1 MPKARMPGP
10 ATLVLFGATSDL
22 ARSKLWPALHDLA
35 ASGRLPEPCRVLG
48 ISRSATSE
56 ALRAAAGKHGPAGRL
71 ETTER
76 WEALV
81 GSIQAVNGSADDPG
95 LYERLQA
102 AMAAHDGDTLT
113 YLSVAPALF
122 SEIAGRLAG
131 IGLGRDGGPNSR
143 VVIEKPFGQ
152 DLESAHALHEA
163 LHAHFGERQIF
174 RIDHYLGKETVQNL
188 LVLRFA
194 NGILEPIWDRHAI
207 DHVQITVAESDGV
220 DGRGEFYDA
229 TGALRDVGQNHLM
242 QLLAFTAMDPPSSMR
257 GEDLQRERLKLLRS
271 VIPVGPRAAVLG
283 QYEGYRDEAGVAS
296 GSRTDTYA
304 ALRVE
309 IDSWRWAG
317 VPFYLRTGKRLAAKS
332 AEVVIVFRPA
342 PHSPFGAAA
351 ARPSPNRLVI
361 GIQPGER
368 VTLQMS
374 GKRPGDGLDIVDVG
388 LEFDAGESH
397 DTDAPEAYERLL
409 GDAFAGDR
417 TLFTSGAEVEAQW
430 AVISPLL
437 DTRPTPVRYAPGSE
451 GPDAAADLPARDGRR
466 WRPLN
471 PS

>member
-1 MPKARMPGP
+1 MPGP

-48 ISRSATSE
+48 ISRSASTE
-56 ALRAAAGKHGPAGRL
+56 QLRAAAAEHGPSGRL
-71 ETTER
+71 ASGER
-76 WEALV
+76 WRTLV
-81 GSIQAVNGSADDPG
+81 GAIEAINGAGDEPE
-95 LYERLQA
+95 LYERLRA
-102 AMAAHDGDTLT
+102 ALAEREGDVLT
-113 YLSVAPALF
+113 YLSVAPGLF
-122 SEIAGRLAG
+122 AAIAGNLAG
-131 IGLGRDGGPNSR
+131 IGLGRDRHATSR
-143 VVIEKPFGQ
+143 VVIEKPFGS
-152 DLESAHALHEA
+152 DLQSARALHDA
-163 LHAHFGERQIF
+163 LHAHFSEGQLF

-207 DHVQITVAESDGV
+207 DHVQITVAEDSGV

-257 GEDLQRERLKLLRS
+257 GDDLQRERLKLLRS
-271 VIPVGPRAAVLG
+271 VVPVTAAEAVLG
-283 QYEGYRDEAGVAS
+283 QYEGYREEAGVTS

-309 IDSWRWAG
+309 VDSWRWAG
-317 VPFYLRTGKRLAAKS
+317 VPFYLRTGKRLAARS

-351 ARPSPNRLVI
+351 PRPSPNRLVI

-368 VTLQMS
+368 VALQMS
-374 GKRPGDGLDIVDVG
+374 GKRPGDGLDIVDVD
-388 LEFDAGESH
+388 LRFDAGASH

-430 AVISPLL
+430 AVIAPLL
-437 DTRPTPVRYAPGSE
+437 ETRPTPIRYAPGSD

-466 WRPLN
+466 WRPLM
-471 PS
+471 S

>member
-1 MPKARMPGP
+1 MPGS

-35 ASGRLPEPCRVLG
+35 ATGRLPEPCRVLG
-48 ISRSATSE
+48 ISRSASTE
-56 ALRAAAGKHGPAGRL
+56 DLRKAAAEHGPSGRL
-71 ETTER
+71 ESTER
-76 WEALV
+76 WSALV
-81 GSIQAVNGSADDPG
+81 DGIEAVNGAADDAG
-95 LYERLQA
+95 LYTELKRALDG
-102 AMAAHDGDTLT
+102 HDGDVLT

-122 SEIAGRLAG
+122 ATIAGNLAG
-131 IGLGRDGGPNSR
+131 IGLGREARMASR
-143 VVIEKPFGQ
+143 VVVEKPFGS
-152 DLESAHALHEA
+152 DLESARALHDA
-163 LHAHFGERQIF
+163 LHAHFAERQLF

-207 DHVQITVAESDGV
+207 DHVQITVAEDSGV

-271 VIPVGPRAAVLG
+271 VIPVTPGEAVLG
-283 QYEGYRDEAGVAS
+283 QYEGYRDEDGVGS
-296 GSRTDTYA
+296 RSRTDTYA

-332 AEVVIVFRPA
+332 AEVVVVFKPA

-351 ARPSPNRLVI
+351 ARPSPNRLII

-368 VTLQMS
+368 VALQMS
-374 GKRPGDGLDIVDVG
+374 GKRPGDGLDIVDVD
-388 LEFDAGESH
+388 LRFDAGESH

-430 AVISPLL
+430 AVIAPLL
-437 DTRPTPVRYAPGSE
+437 DTRPTPVRYAPGTE

-466 WRPLN
+466 WRALVN
-471 PS
+471 P

>member
-1 MPKARMPGP
+1 MPGP

-48 ISRSATSE
+48 ISRSASTE
-56 ALRAAAGKHGPAGRL
+56 DLRKAAAEHGPSGRL
-71 ETTER
+71 EATER
-76 WEALV
+76 WSALV
-81 GSIQAVNGSADDPG
+81 DGIEAVNGAADDAK
-95 LYERLQA
+95 LFKRLKEA
-102 AMAAHDGDTLT
+102 LDGHDGDVLT

-122 SEIAGRLAG
+122 ATIAGNLAE
-131 IGLGRDGGPNSR
+131 IGLGREARTASR
-143 VVIEKPFGQ
+143 VVIEKPFGS
-152 DLESAHALHEA
+152 DLESAHALHDA
-163 LHAHFGERQIF
+163 LHAHFAERQLF

-207 DHVQITVAESDGV
+207 DHVQITVAEDSGV

-242 QLLAFTAMDPPSSMR
+242 QLLAFAAMDPPSSMR

-271 VIPVGPRAAVLG
+271 VIPVTAEEAVLG
-283 QYEGYRDEAGVAS
+283 QYEGYRDEDGVES
-296 GSRTDTYA
+296 RSRTDTYA

-332 AEVVIVFRPA
+332 AEVVVVFKPA

-368 VTLQMS
+368 VALQMS
-374 GKRPGDGLDIVDVG
+374 GKRPGDGLDIVDVD
-388 LEFDAGESH
+388 LRFDAGESH

-430 AVISPLL
+430 AVIAPLL
-437 DTRPTPVRYAPGSE
+437 ETRPTPVRYSPGTE

-466 WRPLN
+466 WRALVN
-471 PS
+471 P

>member
-1 MPKARMPGP
+1 MPGP

-35 ASGRLPEPCRVLG
+35 ATGRLPEPCRVLG
-48 ISRSATSE
+48 ISRSASTE
-56 ALRAAAGKHGPAGRL
+56 DLRKAAARHGPAGRL

-76 WEALV
+76 WSSLV
-81 GSIQAVNGSADDPG
+81 DGIEAVNGAADDAE
-95 LYERLQA
+95 LYTRLRKA
-102 AMAAHDGDTLT
+102 LDGHDGDVLT

-122 SEIAGRLAG
+122 ATIAGNLAE
-131 IGLGRDGGPNSR
+131 IGLGREARKESR
-143 VVIEKPFGQ
+143 LVIEKPFGS
-152 DLESAHALHEA
+152 DLESARALPDA
-163 LHAHFGERQIF
+163 LHAHFAERQLF

-207 DHVQITVAESDGV
+207 DHVQITVAEDSGV

-271 VIPVGPRAAVLG
+271 VVPVGPGEAVLG
-283 QYEGYRDEAGVAS
+283 QYEGYRAEEGVQPR
-296 GSRTDTYA
+296 SRTDTYA

-317 VPFYLRTGKRLAAKS
+317 VPFYLRTGKKLTSKS

-368 VTLQMS
+368 VALQMS
-374 GKRPGDGLDIVDVG
+374 GKRPGDGLDIVDVD
-388 LEFDAGESH
+388 LRFDAGESH

-430 AVISPLL
+430 AVIASLL
-437 DTRPTPVRYAPGSE
+437 ETRPTPVRYAPGTE

-466 WRPLN
+466 WRPLT
-471 PS
+471 PAS

>member
-1 MPKARMPGP
+1 MPGP

-48 ISRSATSE
+48 VSRSATTE
-56 ALRAAAGKHGPAGRL
+56 QLRAAAAEHGPAGRL
-71 ETTER
+71 ESTER
-76 WEALV
+76 WRRLV
-81 GSIQAVNGSADDPG
+81 GAIEAVNGAGDEPQ
-95 LYERLQA
+95 LYDALRAALAER
-102 AMAAHDGDTLT
+102 DGDVLT
-113 YLSVAPALF
+113 YLSVAPTLF
-122 SEIAGRLAG
+122 AEIAGNLAG
-131 IGLGRDGGPNSR
+131 IGLGRERHTTSR
-143 VVIEKPFGQ
+143 LVIEKPFGS
-152 DLESAHALHEA
+152 DLGSARALHDA
-163 LHAHFGERQIF
+163 LHAHFSEGQLF

-194 NGILEPIWDRHAI
+194 NGILEPIWDRHAV
-207 DHVQITVAESDGV
+207 DHVQITVAEDSGV

-242 QLLAFTAMDPPSSMR
+242 QLLAFTAMDPPSGMR

-271 VIPVGPRAAVLG
+271 VVPVTAGEAVLG
-283 QYEGYRDEAGVAS
+283 QYEGYRDEGGVGT

-317 VPFYLRTGKRLAAKS
+317 VPFYLRTGKRLAARS

-351 ARPSPNRLVI
+351 PRPSPNRLI
-361 GIQPGER
+361 IAIQPGER
-368 VTLQMS
+368 VSLQMS
-374 GKRPGDGLDIVDVG
+374 GKRPGEGLDIVDVD
-388 LEFDAGESH
+388 LRFDAGASH

-417 TLFTSGAEVEAQW
+417 TLFTSSAEIEAQW
-430 AVISPLL
+430 AVIAPLL
-437 DTRPTPVRYAPGSE
+437 ETRPTPIRYDPGSD

-466 WRPLN
+466 WRPLS

>member
-1 MPKARMPGP
+1 MPAAMPGP

-48 ISRSATSE
+48 VSRSASTE
-56 ALRAAAGKHGPAGRL
+56 DLRAAAAEHGPAGRL
-71 ETTER
+71 EATER

-81 GSIQAVNGSADDPG
+81 GSIEAVNGAGDEPQ
-95 LYERLQA
+95 LYERLQQA
-102 AMAAHDGDTLT
+102 LAERDGDVLT

-122 SEIAGRLAG
+122 AEIAGNLAA
-131 IGLGRDGGPNSR
+131 IGLGRERHTTSR
-143 VVIEKPFGQ
+143 LVIEKPFGS
-152 DLESAHALHEA
+152 DLASARALHDS
-163 LHAHFGERQIF
+163 LHAHFSEGQLF

-194 NGILEPIWDRHAI
+194 NGILEPIWDRHAV
-207 DHVQITVAESDGV
+207 DHVQITVAEASGV

-242 QLLAFTAMDPPSSMR
+242 QLLAFTAMDPPSGMR

-271 VIPVGPRAAVLG
+271 VIPVSPGEAVLG
-283 QYEGYRDEAGVAS
+283 QYEGYRDEDGVAT

-309 IDSWRWAG
+309 VDSWRWAG

-351 ARPSPNRLVI
+351 PRPSPNRLI
-361 GIQPGER
+361 IAIQPGER
-368 VTLQMS
+368 VSLQMS
-374 GKRPGDGLDIVDVG
+374 GKRPGEGLDIVDVD
-388 LEFDAGESH
+388 LRFDAGASH

-417 TLFTSGAEVEAQW
+417 TLFTSSAEIEAQW
-430 AVISPLL
+430 AVIAPLL
-437 DTRPTPVRYAPGSE
+437 ETRPTPIRYAPGSD

-466 WRPLN
+466 WRPLT
-471 PS
+471 

>member
-1 MPKARMPGP
+1 MPGP

-48 ISRSATSE
+48 VSRSATTE
-56 ALRAAAGKHGPAGRL
+56 QLRAGAAEHGPSGRL
-71 ETTER
+71 GSTKR

-81 GSIQAVNGSADDPG
+81 GAIEAVNGAGDEPQ
-95 LYERLQA
+95 LYERLHTA
-102 AMAAHDGDTLT
+102 LTERDGDVLT
-113 YLSVAPALF
+113 YLSVAPTLF
-122 SEIAGRLAG
+122 AEIAGNLAG
-131 IGLGRDGGPNSR
+131 IGLGRERHTTSR
-143 VVIEKPFGQ
+143 LVIEKPFGS
-152 DLESAHALHEA
+152 DLGSARAPHDA
-163 LHAHFGERQIF
+163 LHAHFSEGQLF

-207 DHVQITVAESDGV
+207 DHVQITVAEDSGV
-220 DGRGEFYDA
+220 DGRGEFYDE

-271 VIPVGPRAAVLG
+271 VIPVVAGEAVLG
-283 QYEGYRDEAGVAS
+283 QYEGYRDEDGVAT

-304 ALRVE
+304 ALRME

-317 VPFYLRTGKRLAAKS
+317 VPFYLRTGKRLAARS

-351 ARPSPNRLVI
+351 PRPSPNRLI
-361 GIQPGER
+361 IAIQPGER
-368 VTLQMS
+368 VSLQMS
-374 GKRPGDGLDIVDVG
+374 GKRPGEGLDIVDVD
-388 LEFDAGESH
+388 LRFDAGASH

-417 TLFTSGAEVEAQW
+417 TLFTSSAEIEAQW
-430 AVISPLL
+430 AVIAPLL
-437 DTRPTPVRYAPGSE
+437 ETRPTPIRYSPGSD

-466 WRPLN
+466 WRPLT

>member
-1 MPKARMPGP
+1 MPGP

-35 ASGRLPEPCRVLG
+35 ATGRLPEPCRVLG
-48 ISRSATSE
+48 VSRSATTE
-56 ALRAAAGKHGPAGRL
+56 QLRAAAAEHGPAGRL
-71 ETTER
+71 ESGER

-81 GSIQAVNGSADDPG
+81 GSIEAVNGAGGEPQ
-95 LYERLQA
+95 LYERLGA
-102 AMAAHDGDTLT
+102 ALAERDGDVLT

-122 SEIAGRLAG
+122 AEIAGNLAG
-131 IGLGRDGGPNSR
+131 IGLGRERHTTSR
-143 VVIEKPFGQ
+143 LVIEKPFGS
-152 DLESAHALHEA
+152 DLASARALHDA
-163 LHAHFGERQIF
+163 LHAHFSEGQLF

-207 DHVQITVAESDGV
+207 DHVQITVAEDSGV
-220 DGRGEFYDA
+220 AGRGEFYDA

-271 VIPVGPRAAVLG
+271 VIPVVAGEAVLG
-283 QYEGYRDEAGVAS
+283 QYEGYRGEDGVAS

-309 IDSWRWAG
+309 VDSWRWAG
-317 VPFYLRTGKRLAAKS
+317 VPFYLRTGKRLAARS

-351 ARPSPNRLVI
+351 PRPSPNRLI
-361 GIQPGER
+361 IAIQPGER
-368 VTLQMS
+368 VSLQMS
-374 GKRPGDGLDIVDVG
+374 GKRPGEGLDIVDVD
-388 LEFDAGESH
+388 LRFDAGASH
-397 DTDAPEAYERLL
+397 DNEAPEAYERLL

-417 TLFTSGAEVEAQW
+417 TLFTSSAEIEAQW
-430 AVISPLL
+430 AVIAPLL
-437 DTRPTPVRYAPGSE
+437 DTRPTPIRYQPGSD

-471 PS
+471 ER

>member
-1 MPKARMPGP
+1 MPGP

-48 ISRSATSE
+48 VSRSANTE
-56 ALRAAAGKHGPAGRL
+56 QLRAGAAEHGPSGRL
-71 ETTER
+71 GSTKR

-81 GSIQAVNGSADDPG
+81 GAIEAVNGAGDEPQ
-95 LYERLQA
+95 LYERLHTA
-102 AMAAHDGDTLT
+102 LTERDGDVLT
-113 YLSVAPALF
+113 YLSVAPTLF
-122 SEIAGRLAG
+122 AEIAGNLAG
-131 IGLGRDGGPNSR
+131 IGLGRERHTTSR
-143 VVIEKPFGQ
+143 LVIEKPFGS
-152 DLESAHALHEA
+152 DLGSARALHDA
-163 LHAHFGERQIF
+163 LHAHFSEGQLF

-207 DHVQITVAESDGV
+207 DHVQITVAEDSGV
-220 DGRGEFYDA
+220 DGRGEFYDE

-271 VIPVGPRAAVLG
+271 VIPVVAGEAVLG
-283 QYEGYRDEAGVAS
+283 QYEGYRDEDGVAT

-304 ALRVE
+304 ALRME

-317 VPFYLRTGKRLAAKS
+317 VPFYLRTGKRLAARS

-351 ARPSPNRLVI
+351 PRPSPNRLI
-361 GIQPGER
+361 IAIQPGER
-368 VTLQMS
+368 VSLQMS
-374 GKRPGDGLDIVDVG
+374 GKRPGEGLDIVDVD
-388 LEFDAGESH
+388 LRFDAGASH

-417 TLFTSGAEVEAQW
+417 TLFTSSAEIEAQW
-430 AVISPLL
+430 AVIAPLL
-437 DTRPTPVRYAPGSE
+437 ETRPTPIRYSPGSD

-466 WRPLN
+466 WRPLT

>member
-1 MPKARMPGP
+1 MPGP

-48 ISRSATSE
+48 VSRSATTE
-56 ALRAAAGKHGPAGRL
+56 QLRAGAAEHGPSGRL
-71 ETTER
+71 GSTKR

-81 GSIQAVNGSADDPG
+81 GAIEAVNGAGDEPQ
-95 LYERLQA
+95 LYERLHTA
-102 AMAAHDGDTLT
+102 LTERDGDVLT
-113 YLSVAPALF
+113 YLSVAPTLF
-122 SEIAGRLAG
+122 AEIAGNLAG
-131 IGLGRDGGPNSR
+131 IGLGRERHTTSR
-143 VVIEKPFGQ
+143 LVIEKPFGS
-152 DLESAHALHEA
+152 DLGSARALHDA
-163 LHAHFGERQIF
+163 LHAHFSEGQLF

-207 DHVQITVAESDGV
+207 DHVQITVAEDSGV
-220 DGRGEFYDA
+220 DGRGEFYDE

-271 VIPVGPRAAVLG
+271 VIPVVAGEAVLG
-283 QYEGYRDEAGVAS
+283 QYEGYRDEDGVAT

-304 ALRVE
+304 ALRME

-317 VPFYLRTGKRLAAKS
+317 VPFYLRTGKRLAARS

-351 ARPSPNRLVI
+351 PRPSPNRLI
-361 GIQPGER
+361 IAIQPGER
-368 VTLQMS
+368 VSLQMS
-374 GKRPGDGLDIVDVG
+374 GKRPGEGLDIVDVD
-388 LEFDAGESH
+388 LRFDAGASH

-417 TLFTSGAEVEAQW
+417 TLFTSSAEIEAQW
-430 AVISPLL
+430 AVIAPLL
-437 DTRPTPVRYAPGSE
+437 ETRPTPIRYAPGSD

-466 WRPLN
+466 WRPLT

>member
-1 MPKARMPGP
+1 MPGP

-48 ISRSATSE
+48 VSRSATTE
-56 ALRAAAGKHGPAGRL
+56 QLRAGAAEHGPSGRL
-71 ETTER
+71 GSTKR

-81 GSIQAVNGSADDPG
+81 GAIEAVNGAGDEPQ
-95 LYERLQA
+95 LYERLHTA
-102 AMAAHDGDTLT
+102 LTERDGDVLT
-113 YLSVAPALF
+113 YLSVAPTLF
-122 SEIAGRLAG
+122 AEIAGNLAG
-131 IGLGRDGGPNSR
+131 IGLGRERHTTSR
-143 VVIEKPFGQ
+143 LVIEKPFGS
-152 DLESAHALHEA
+152 DLGSARAPPDPPHT
-163 LHAHFGERQIF
+163 HFSEGQLF

-207 DHVQITVAESDGV
+207 DHVQITVAEDSGV
-220 DGRGEFYDA
+220 DGRGEFYDE

-271 VIPVGPRAAVLG
+271 VIPVVAGEAVLG
-283 QYEGYRDEAGVAS
+283 QYEGYRDEDGVAT

-304 ALRVE
+304 ALRME

-317 VPFYLRTGKRLAAKS
+317 VPFYLRTGKRLAARS

-351 ARPSPNRLVI
+351 PRPSPNRLI
-361 GIQPGER
+361 IAIQPGER
-368 VTLQMS
+368 VSLQMS
-374 GKRPGDGLDIVDVG
+374 GKRPGEGLDIVDVD
-388 LEFDAGESH
+388 LRFDAGASH

-417 TLFTSGAEVEAQW
+417 TLFTSSAEIEAQW
-430 AVISPLL
+430 AVIAPLL
-437 DTRPTPVRYAPGSE
+437 ETRPTPIRYSPGSD

-466 WRPLN
+466 WRPLT

>member
-1 MPKARMPGP
+1 MPGP

-35 ASGRLPEPCRVLG
+35 ATGRLPDPCRVLG
-48 ISRSATSE
+48 VSRSASTE
-56 ALRAAAGKHGPAGRL
+56 DLRKAAAQHGPAGRL

-76 WEALV
+76 WTALV
-81 GSIQAVNGSADDPG
+81 DGIEAVNGAADDAA
-95 LYERLQA
+95 LFTRLRKA
-102 AMAAHDGDTLT
+102 LDDHDGDVLT
-113 YLSVAPALF
+113 YLSVAPSLF
-122 SEIAGRLAG
+122 ATIAGNLAE
-131 IGLGRDGGPNSR
+131 IGLGREARMASR
-143 VVIEKPFGQ
+143 LVIEKPFGS
-152 DLESAHALHEA
+152 DLESARALHDA
-163 LHAHFGERQIF
+163 LHAHFAERQLF

-207 DHVQITVAESDGV
+207 DHVQITVAEDSGV

-271 VIPVGPRAAVLG
+271 VIPVTAGEAVLG
-283 QYEGYRDEAGVAS
+283 QYEGYRDEDGVD
-296 GSRTDTYA
+296 GRSRTDTYA

-317 VPFYLRTGKRLAAKS
+317 VPFYLRTGKRLTARS
-332 AEVVIVFRPA
+332 AEVVVVFKPA

-351 ARPSPNRLVI
+351 ARPSPNRLII

-368 VTLQMS
+368 VALQMS
-374 GKRPGDGLDIVDVG
+374 GKRPGDGLDIVDVD
-388 LEFDAGESH
+388 LEFDAGASH

-430 AVISPLL
+430 AVIAPLL
-437 DTRPTPVRYAPGSE
+437 DTRPTPVRYTPGSE
-451 GPDAAADLPARDGRR
+451 GPDAAADLPSGDGRR
-466 WRPLN
+466 WRPLVT
-471 PS
+471 PGS

>member
-1 MPKARMPGP
+1 MPGP

-48 ISRSATSE
+48 VSRSASTE
-56 ALRAAAGKHGPAGRL
+56 QLRSAAAEHGPSGRL
-71 ETTER
+71 DSTER

-81 GSIQAVNGSADDPG
+81 GSIEAVNGAGDEPQ
-95 LYERLQA
+95 LYERLQQA
-102 AMAAHDGDTLT
+102 LADRDGDVLT
-113 YLSVAPALF
+113 YLSVAPTLF
-122 SEIAGRLAG
+122 AEIAGNLAG
-131 IGLGRDGGPNSR
+131 IGLGRERHTTSR
-143 VVIEKPFGQ
+143 LVIEKPFGS
-152 DLESAHALHEA
+152 DLASARALHDA
-163 LHAHFGERQIF
+163 LHAHFSEGQLF

-207 DHVQITVAESDGV
+207 DHVQITVAEDTGV

-271 VIPVGPRAAVLG
+271 VIPVTAGEAVLG
-283 QYEGYRDEAGVAS
+283 QYEGYRDEDGVGA

-304 ALRVE
+304 ALRME

-351 ARPSPNRLVI
+351 PRPSPNRLI
-361 GIQPGER
+361 IAIQPGER
-368 VTLQMS
+368 VSLQMS
-374 GKRPGDGLDIVDVG
+374 GKRPGEGLDIVDVD
-388 LEFDAGESH
+388 LRFDAGARH

-417 TLFTSGAEVEAQW
+417 TLFTSSAEIEAQW
-430 AVISPLL
+430 AAIEPLL
-437 DTRPTPVRYAPGSE
+437 DTRPTPIRYPPGAD

-471 PS
+471 ES

>member
-1 MPKARMPGP
+1 MPGP

-48 ISRSATSE
+48 VSRSATTE
-56 ALRAAAGKHGPAGRL
+56 QLRAGAAEHGPSGRL
-71 ETTER
+71 GSTKR

-81 GSIQAVNGSADDPG
+81 GAIEAVNGAGDEPQ
-95 LYERLQA
+95 LYERLHTA
-102 AMAAHDGDTLT
+102 LTERDGDVLT
-113 YLSVAPALF
+113 YLSVAPTLF
-122 SEIAGRLAG
+122 AEIAGNLAG
-131 IGLGRDGGPNSR
+131 IGLGRERHTTSR
-143 VVIEKPFGQ
+143 LVIEKPFGS
-152 DLESAHALHEA
+152 DLGSARALHDA
-163 LHAHFGERQIF
+163 LHAHFSEGQLF

-207 DHVQITVAESDGV
+207 DHVQITVAEDSGV
-220 DGRGEFYDA
+220 DGRGEFYDE

-271 VIPVGPRAAVLG
+271 VIPVVAGEAVLG
-283 QYEGYRDEAGVAS
+283 QYEGYRDEDGVAT

-304 ALRVE
+304 ALRME

-317 VPFYLRTGKRLAAKS
+317 VPFYLRTGKRLAARS

-351 ARPSPNRLVI
+351 PRPSPNRLI
-361 GIQPGER
+361 IAIQPGER
-368 VTLQMS
+368 VSLQMS
-374 GKRPGDGLDIVDVG
+374 GKRPGEGLDIVDVD
-388 LEFDAGESH
+388 LRFDAGASH

-417 TLFTSGAEVEAQW
+417 TLFTSSAEIEAQW
-430 AVISPLL
+430 AVIAPLL
-437 DTRPTPVRYAPGSE
+437 ETRPTPIRYSPGSD

-466 WRPLN
+466 WRPLT

>member
-1 MPKARMPGP
+1 MPGP

-48 ISRSATSE
+48 VSRSATTE
-56 ALRAAAGKHGPAGRL
+56 QLRAGAAEHGPSGRL
-71 ETTER
+71 GSTKR

-81 GSIQAVNGSADDPG
+81 GAIEAVNGAGDEPQ
-95 LYERLQA
+95 LYERLHTA
-102 AMAAHDGDTLT
+102 LTERDGDVLT
-113 YLSVAPALF
+113 YLSVAPTLF
-122 SEIAGRLAG
+122 AEIAGNLAG
-131 IGLGRDGGPNSR
+131 IGLGRERHTTSR
-143 VVIEKPFGQ
+143 LVIETLLPP
-152 DLESAHALHEA
+152 DLDNARPLHDA
-163 LHAHFGERQIF
+163 LHAHFSEGQLF

-207 DHVQITVAESDGV
+207 DHVQITVAEDSGV
-220 DGRGEFYDA
+220 DGRGEFYDE

-271 VIPVGPRAAVLG
+271 VIPVVAGEAVLG
-283 QYEGYRDEAGVAS
+283 QYEGYRDEDGVAT

-304 ALRVE
+304 ALRME

-317 VPFYLRTGKRLAAKS
+317 VPFYLRTGKRLAARS

-351 ARPSPNRLVI
+351 PRPSPNRLI
-361 GIQPGER
+361 IAIQPGER
-368 VTLQMS
+368 VSLQMS
-374 GKRPGDGLDIVDVG
+374 GKRPGEGLDIVDVD
-388 LEFDAGESH
+388 LRFDAGASH

-417 TLFTSGAEVEAQW
+417 TLFTSSAEIEAQW
-430 AVISPLL
+430 AVIAPLL
-437 DTRPTPVRYAPGSE
+437 ETRPTPIRYSPGSD

-466 WRPLN
+466 WRPLT

>member
-1 MPKARMPGP
+1 MPGP
-10 ATLVLFGATSDL
+10 ATFVLFGATSDL

-48 ISRSATSE
+48 ISRSASSE
-56 ALRAAAGKHGPAGRL
+56 DLRAAADEHGRSGRL
-71 ETTER
+71 GTTER
-76 WEALV
+76 WEALLA
-81 GSIQAVNGSADDPG
+81 GIEAVNGAGDDPG
-95 LYERLQA
+95 LYKRLRKA
-102 AMAAHDGDTLT
+102 LADRDGDVLT
-113 YLSVAPALF
+113 YLSVAPSLF
-122 SEIAGRLAG
+122 ATIAGNLAE
-131 IGLGRDGGPNSR
+131 IGLGREARMASR
-143 VVIEKPFGQ
+143 LVIEKPFGS
-152 DLESAHALHEA
+152 DLESARALHDA
-163 LHAHFGERQIF
+163 LHAHFAERQLF

-207 DHVQITVAESDGV
+207 DHVQITVAEDSGV

-271 VIPVGPRAAVLG
+271 LVPVGPGEAVLG
-283 QYEGYRDEAGVAS
+283 QYEGYRDEDGVAA

-317 VPFYLRTGKRLAAKS
+317 VPFYLRTGKKLTSKA

-374 GKRPGDGLDIVDVG
+374 GKRPGEGLDIVDVD
-388 LEFDAGESH
+388 LRFDADESH

-430 AVISPLL
+430 AVIAPLL
-437 DTRPTPVRYAPGSE
+437 ETRPTPVRYEPGTE

-466 WRPLN
+466 WRALVKPA
-471 PS
+471 

>member
-1 MPKARMPGP
+1 MPGP

-48 ISRSATSE
+48 ISRSASTE
-56 ALRAAAGKHGPAGRL
+56 DLRAAAAQHGPTGRL

-81 GSIQAVNGSADDPG
+81 GAIEAVNGAGDDAELYTRLRKG
-95 LYERLQA
+95 LDG
-102 AMAAHDGDTLT
+102 HDGDVLT

-122 SEIAGRLAG
+122 ATIAGNLAE
-131 IGLGRDGGPNSR
+131 IGLGREARMASR
-143 VVIEKPFGQ
+143 LVIEKPFGS
-152 DLESAHALHEA
+152 DLESAGALHDA
-163 LHAHFGERQIF
+163 LHAHFAERQLF

-207 DHVQITVAESDGV
+207 DHVQITVAEDSGV

-242 QLLAFTAMDPPSSMR
+242 QLLAFAAMDPPSSMR

-271 VIPVGPRAAVLG
+271 VIPVTAEEAVLG
-283 QYEGYRDEAGVAS
+283 QYEGYRDEDGVES
-296 GSRTDTYA
+296 RSRTDTYA

-332 AEVVIVFRPA
+332 AEVVVVFKPA

-368 VTLQMS
+368 VALQMS
-374 GKRPGDGLDIVDVG
+374 GKRPGDGLDIVDVD
-388 LEFDAGESH
+388 LRFDAGESH

-430 AVISPLL
+430 AVIAPLL
-437 DTRPTPVRYAPGSE
+437 ETRPTPVRYSPGTE

-466 WRPLN
+466 WRALVN
-471 PS
+471 P

>member
-1 MPKARMPGP
+1 MPGP

-35 ASGRLPEPCRVLG
+35 ASGRLPDPCRVLG
-48 ISRSATSE
+48 ISRSASTE
-56 ALRAAAGKHGPAGRL
+56 QLRAAAAEHGPAGR
-71 ETTER
+71 TRSTER
-76 WEALV
+76 WRALV
-81 GSIQAVNGSADDPG
+81 GAIEAVNGAGDEPQ
-95 LYERLQA
+95 LYERLRA
-102 AMAAHDGDTLT
+102 ALAERDGIVLT
-113 YLSVAPALF
+113 YLSVAPGLF
-122 SEIAGRLAG
+122 APIAGNLGA
-131 IGLGRDGGPNSR
+131 IGLGRDRHDTSR
-143 VVIEKPFGQ
+143 LVIEKPFGS
-152 DLESAHALHEA
+152 DLASSRALHDA
-163 LHAHFGERQIF
+163 LHAHFSEGQLF

-194 NGILEPIWDRHAI
+194 NGILEPLWDRHAI
-207 DHVQITVAESDGV
+207 DHVQITVAEDDGV

-271 VIPVGPRAAVLG
+271 VVPVAPGEAVLG
-283 QYEGYRDEAGVAS
+283 QYEGYRDEAGVAR

-351 ARPSPNRLVI
+351 PRPSPNRLI
-361 GIQPGER
+361 IAIQPGER
-368 VTLQMS
+368 VSLQMS
-374 GKRPGDGLDIVDVG
+374 GKRPGEGLDIVDVD
-388 LEFDAGESH
+388 LRFDAGASH
-397 DTDAPEAYERLL
+397 ATDAPEAYERLL

-430 AVISPLL
+430 AVIAPLL
-437 DTRPTPVRYAPGSE
+437 DTRPTPIRYPPGTD

-466 WRPLN
+466 WRPLT
-471 PS
+471 

>member
-1 MPKARMPGP
+1 MPGP

-48 ISRSATSE
+48 VSRSATTE
-56 ALRAAAGKHGPAGRL
+56 QLRAGAAEHGPSGRL
-71 ETTER
+71 GSTKR

-81 GSIQAVNGSADDPG
+81 GAIEAVNGAGDEPQ
-95 LYERLQA
+95 LYERLHTA
-102 AMAAHDGDTLT
+102 LTERDGDVLT
-113 YLSVAPALF
+113 YLSVAPTLF
-122 SEIAGRLAG
+122 AEIAGNLAG
-131 IGLGRDGGPNSR
+131 IGLGRERHTTSR
-143 VVIEKPFGQ
+143 LVIEKPFGS
-152 DLESAHALHEA
+152 DLGSARALHDA
-163 LHAHFGERQIF
+163 LHAHFSEGQLF

-207 DHVQITVAESDGV
+207 DHVQITVAEDSGV
-220 DGRGEFYDA
+220 DGLGEFYDE

-271 VIPVGPRAAVLG
+271 VIPVVAGEAVLG
-283 QYEGYRDEAGVAS
+283 QYEGYRDEDGVAT

-304 ALRVE
+304 ALRME

-317 VPFYLRTGKRLAAKS
+317 VPFYLRTGKRLAARS

-351 ARPSPNRLVI
+351 PRPSPNRLI
-361 GIQPGER
+361 IAIQPGER
-368 VTLQMS
+368 VSLQMS
-374 GKRPGDGLDIVDVG
+374 GKRPGEGLDIVDVD
-388 LEFDAGESH
+388 LRFDAGASH

-417 TLFTSGAEVEAQW
+417 TLFTSSAEIEAQW
-430 AVISPLL
+430 AVIAPLL
-437 DTRPTPVRYAPGSE
+437 ETRPTPIRYSPGSD

-466 WRPLN
+466 WRPLT